1 MESKNSNRIKIIDL
15 GLSEIVE
22 KSSSL
27 KSERGSIY
35 YLAPEMILKNYNYK
49 VDIWSS
55 GIIFFVLL
63 TGKPPFNAVKRDV
76 TGTKHLDT
84 KKIKKLILEG
94 NVSYEHRVF
103 QNEGQILKELIQIM
117 LHPDPNHRPEAKDL
131 LKHPFFKKEVNLDIS
146 DMGMII
152 MLFEVLYFN
161 FRNEKD
167 FQKFMRFQQWVN
179 TEKWNCDVFCKLF
192 RPTGGKK
199 EIPKILQAP

>member
-1 MESKNSNRIKIIDL
+1 MERKNSTRIKIIDL

-94 NVSYEHRVF
+94 NVNYDHPVF
-103 QNEGQILKELIQIM
+103 QKEGQILKELVQVM
-117 LHPDPNHRPEAKDL
+117 LHPNPNNRPEAKDL
-131 LKHPFFKKEVNLDIS
+131 LKHPFFKKEVTLDIC
-146 DMGMII
+146 DMGNI
-152 MLFEVLYFN
+152 FKCF
-161 FRNEKD
+161 
-167 FQKFMRFQQWVN
+167 
-179 TEKWNCDVFCKLF
+179 
-192 RPTGGKK
+192 
-199 EIPKILQAP
+199 